1 MAVNIILVIAAY
13 LAGSLSSAI
22 ILCRLAG
29 LPDPREKGSGNP
41 GATNVLRYGGK
52 KLAALVLAGDA
63 LKGLL
68 PVLLAQALGVD
79 AWIIGATAL
88 AAFLG
93 HLYPVFFGFRG
104 GKGVATAFGAFFG
117 LSWPLGLAICI
128 TWLVMAV
135 LFRYSSLAAL
145 TATALSPVYLWY
157 FTRSLPLLPAC
168 LFIVVLLFWRHRSN
182 IRNLMRGEERK
193 IGYRD

>member
-1 MAVNIILVIAAY
+1 MTLNIILIIAAY

-52 KLAALVLAGDA
+52 KLAAIVLAGDA

-68 PVLLAQALGVD
+68 PVLLAKALQVD
-79 AWIIGATAL
+79 DWVLGATAL
-88 AAFLG
+88 ATFLG
-93 HLYPVFFGFRG
+93 HLYPVFFAFKG
-104 GKGVATAFGAFFG
+104 GKGVATGFGAFFG
-117 LSWPLGLAICI
+117 LSWHMGLATII
-128 TWLVMAV
+128 SWLVMAV

-145 TATALSPVYLWY
+145 TASALSPIYLWY
-157 FTRSLPLLPAC
+157 FTRSLPLVLTC
-168 LFIVVLLFWRHRSN
+168 LLIVVLLFWRHRSN
-182 IRNLMRGEERK
+182 IRNLLGGKERK
-193 IGYRD
+193 IGFRD